1 MQRSMVA
8 AAALV
13 ALAPVAA
20 LTTITTT
27 GGPASAGPA
36 TSAADRAP
44 GYLVVAK
51 VNKSEV
57 VAGDDVVRVTGKVK
71 PRVAGQTVILQQRVG
86 SKVTWKKTG
95 TARTKGTGAY
105 VLKDKPS
112 TPGPRQYRVVKPAS
126 NGLRSGVSKSLDV
139 EVYAWEALGSRP
151 SGAASDV
158 AATGAN
164 IGAEFYYPSLVTQ
177 TTYQYPMPPVLHPT
191 GYIEYTLAKKC
202 TSLRATYGLDD
213 TSASGSTGSIAIST
227 DGSARGTVNLAVG
240 SIYPDRVLDVT
251 DVFRIRFDFTQ
262 SVNPPAYP
270 AVGQPMVLCT
280 R

>member
-1 MQRSMVA
+1 MQRSRVA

-27 GGPASAGPA
+27 GAPATAGPA

-44 GYLVVAK
+44 TWSVIARI
-51 VNKSEV
+51 NTSEV
-57 VAGDDVVRVTGKVK
+57 VADEDTVRVSGKVK
-71 PRVAGQTVILQQRVG
+71 PRAAGQVVILQQRVG

-95 TARTKGTGAY
+95 TARIKRTGAY
-105 VLKDKPS
+105 VVKDKPS
-112 TPGPRQYRVVKPAS
+112 TPGARQYRVVKPAS
-126 NGLRSGVSKSLDV
+126 NGLRTGVSKALDV
-139 EVYAWEALGSRP
+139 TVYAWEKLGSRP

-158 AATGAN
+158 ASTEAN
-164 IGAEFYYPSLVTQ
+164 IGAEYYYPSLVTQ
-177 TTYQYPMPPVLHPT
+177 MTNQYPAPPVLHPT

-202 TSLRATYGLDD
+202 TSLKATYGLDD
-213 TSASGSTGSIAIST
+213 KSASGSTGSIAIST
-227 DGSARGTVNLAVG
+227 DGSARDSVTLGVG

-262 SVNPPAYP
+262 SVSPAAYP
-270 AVGQPMVLCT
+270 AVGLPMVLCT

>member
-1 MQRSMVA
+1 MQRTMVA

-36 TSAADRAP
+36 TSSDRAP
-44 GYLVVAK
+44 GYSVIAK
-51 VNKSEV
+51 INKSEV
-57 VAGDDVVRVTGKVK
+57 IAGEDVVRVTGKVK
-71 PRVAGQTVILQQRVG
+71 PRAAGQTVILQQRVG
-86 SKVTWKKTG
+86 SKLTWKKTG
-95 TARTKGTGAY
+95 TAKTKGTGAY
-105 VLKDKPS
+105 VLKDEPS
-112 TPGPRQYRVVKPAS
+112 ASGPRQYRVVKPAS
-126 NGLRSGVSKSLDV
+126 NGLRAGISKNLDV
-139 EVYAWEALGSRP
+139 TVYAWEPLGDRP
-151 SGAASDV
+151 TGAASDV

-164 IGAEFYYPSLVTQ
+164 IGAEYYFPSLVTQ
-177 TTYQYPMPPVLHPT
+177 TTYQYPLPPVLHPT

-202 TSLRATYGLDD
+202 IALKATYGLDD
-213 TSASGSTGSIAIST
+213 KSASGSTGSIAIST

-240 SIYPDRVLDVT
+240 SIYPDQVLDVT

-262 SVNPPAYP
+262 SVSPAAYP